1 MMSSEKTEYRLVSA
15 ETAVQLQQIEAL
27 YMRAFPP
34 AERKPFALI
43 RRKCIKGDVEILA
56 IETADGAFAGEAI
69 TVKCGALVLVDYL
82 AVSEEMR
89 GHGVGSAALGLLR
102 ERYAGKRLFLEIES
116 TKEENAPNA
125 EQREMRKAFYL
136 RNGLSCMLF
145 RAVEFGVE
153 MEILTFSG
161 EVTFDDLHGL
171 YKSVFGRAVAA
182 NIRRYGDNR
191 FSLFAQFAKRRNS

>member
-1 MMSSEKTEYRLVSA
+1 MMQIQEYRLIPA
-15 ETAVQLQQIEAL
+15 DTAMQLEQVEAL

-89 GHGVGSAALGLLR
+89 GRGVGSAALRLLR
-102 ERYAGKRLFLEIES
+102 ERYTGKRLFLEIES

-125 EQREMRKAFYL
+125 EQREKRKAFYL
-136 RNGLSCMLF
+136 RNGLSCMPF

-161 EVTFDDLHGL
+161 EVNFEDLHGL

>member
-1 MMSSEKTEYRLVSA
+1 MQMQEYRLIPA
-15 ETAVQLQQIEAL
+15 DTAMQLEQVEAL

-43 RRKCIKGDVEILA
+43 RRKCTKGDVEILT

-82 AVSEEMR
+82 AVSEEKR
-89 GHGVGSAALGLLR
+89 GCGVGSAALHLLR

-125 EQREMRKAFYL
+125 EQRAKRKAFYL
-136 RNGLSCMLF
+136 RNGLSCMPF

-182 NIRRYGDNR
+182 NIRQYGDNR
-191 FSLFAQFAKRRNS
+191 FSLLAQFAKRRNS

>member
-1 MMSSEKTEYRLVSA
+1 MSPFENEKCRLVTAASA
-15 ETAVQLQQIEAL
+15 AQLQKIESL

-34 AERKPFALI
+34 AERKPFSMI
-43 RRKCIKGDVEILA
+43 RKKCKKGDVEILA
-56 IETADGAFAGEAI
+56 IEAADGTFAGEAI
-69 TVKCGALVLVDYL
+69 TVRCGSLVLVDYL

-89 GHGVGSAALGLLR
+89 GCGVGSAALQLLR

-116 TKEENAPNA
+116 TKAQNAPNK
-125 EQREMRKAFYL
+125 EQREKRKAFYL
-136 RNGLSCMLF
+136 RNGLACMPF

-161 EVTFDDLHGL
+161 EVAFEELYEL

-182 NIRRYGDNR
+182 NIRRYGDTR
-191 FSLFAQFAKRRNS
+191 FSLLARFAKRRT